1 MTNPVDHE
9 AVQAAQ
15 ALCMLAVDTRQQD
28 VDDDETEDEDCIIM
42 HARPVVRPVVQ
53 RHHPY
58 RRPEPQRVGV
68 PVPRSRGMSPN
79 AEAERMEIVREYLHR
94 DKWNVFPL
102 EQHEMQPGAPVPE
115 VRRVVRNG
123 AAVPEKVPLPHMQPS
138 GVPRSTPVQHPAP
151 ARRPLP
157 DSKPSPVEQLTPQ
170 AASSR
175 HPLPDRWPS
184 PVQQP
189 SLDLPPSPSQP
200 SSPIEDEAS
209 PEKQYSFRALA
220 FQALLAAHRGQ
231 WLSKSD
237 IADYIEDRYPQFR
250 EREASLRLRRNLSSS
265 LGHAAHL
272 LEKSVLL
279 DTDTLQWR
287 LPACARKTAAKVAW
301 KTKQPI
307 PVPQPSSLSMS
318 YTPKSLMLQAL
329 LAAPEGRWM
338 LLAELV
344 DYLLTQ
350 YPQLPGLDRSGF
362 SSQINGALNRAL
374 DLVEKVKLP
383 TGRHGVHWRLLPRV
397 REEATR
403 LAWPDRSVQS
413 ATPRVPE

>member
-138 GVPRSTPVQHPAP
+138 GVPRSTPVEHPTP

-157 DSKPSPVEQLTPQ
+157 D
-170 AASSR
+170 R
-175 HPLPDRWPS
+175 R
-184 PVQQP
+184 
-189 SLDLPPSPSQP
+189 PSPSQP
-200 SSPIEDEAS
+200 PTRIEDDA
-209 PEKQYSFRALA
+209 PPAKKYSFKSLA
-220 FQALLAAHRGQ
+220 FQALLARPEGQ
-231 WLSKSD
+231 WVSTSD
-237 IADYIEDRYPQFR
+237 VTDYVAENFPEFRDRDRQNLRHNLRDALFKASELLERSEPLKAR
-250 EREASLRLRRNLSSS
+250 EPNQWRVPDRSREA
-265 LGHAAHL
+265 AAL
-272 LEKSVLL
+272 I
-279 DTDTLQWR
+279 
-287 LPACARKTAAKVAW
+287 AW
-301 KTKQPI
+301 KTK
-307 PVPQPSSLSMS
+307 PSALFSQSAEAMPPMP
-318 YTPKSLMLQAL
+318 YGPKSLTLQAL
-329 LAAPEGRWM
+329 LAAPEGQWM
-338 LLAELV
+338 HSSDLV
-344 DYLLTQ
+344 DYLTTQ
-350 YPQLPGLDRSGF
+350 YPQLLGMARSGI
-362 SSQINGALNRAL
+362 SKRVGTALHNT
-374 DLVEKVKLP
+374 DLVENTEKFVQLKK
-383 TGRHGVHWRLLPRV
+383 RIFVYWRLLPGV
-397 REEATR
+397 RQKATR
-403 LAWPDRSVQS
+403 LAWPDKSVQN
-413 ATPRVPE
+413 ATH